1 MALDMARRRQR
12 GLRPWVCATLTSIAV
27 TAGMA
32 CLIMLANEV
41 TLLRTDISDL
51 AQKRTTLVVRKA
63 MLMARWN
70 TDAGQSTIVARAAGE
85 IGLVSSP
92 DPGHVLVLT
101 TPAKSH
107 DPELWRR
114 VVAAIGGGENVAMAA
129 AAGARP

>member
-1 MALDMARRRQR
+1 MAQVMARRRKR
-12 GLRPWVCATLTSIAV
+12 GLRPWVCATITSIGV

-32 CLIMLANEV
+32 CLILLANEV
-41 TLLRTDISDL
+41 TLFRTEIGDL
-51 AQKRTTLVVRKA
+51 TQKRTTLVVRKA

-70 TDAGQSTIVARAAGE
+70 EAAAQSTIVARATE
-85 IGLVSSP
+85 ELGLMSPP
-92 DPGHVLVLT
+92 DPGQVLVLT

>member
-1 MALDMARRRQR
+1 VTLDMARRRKR
-12 GLRPWVCATLTSIAV
+12 GLRPWVGATLTSVAV

-32 CLIMLANEV
+32 CLILLANDV
-41 TLLRTDISDL
+41 TLLRTEIGDL

-63 MLMARWN
+63 RLMARWN
-70 TDAGQSTIVARAAGE
+70 GAAAQSTIVARATE
-85 IGLVSSP
+85 ELGLISPP

-101 TPAKSH
+101 TPAKSS